1 MANYIP
7 FIGTKGRFKFKEP
20 FNHVLNDNA
29 IYTVASIK
37 SFDNI
42 IDSGMDVYEIIYKP
56 VGLTEDVFTKAY
68 TAGKVNVIELVDESG
83 KYFNVPSNYI
93 TSVPDINGILYRDK
107 MMVIDLG
114 YLPDNYVFD
123 DVKSAVSELVKL
135 MVGVEAEVK
144 VVDASPTI
152 MLTEEQDKLNAKDRY
167 SVIKSEDNIYYKYKQ
182 CEEKVQKSI
191 GIIKGLEKALDYLNN
206 K

>member
-42 IDSGMDVYEIIYKP
+42 IDSGLDVYETIYQP

-68 TAGKVNVIELVDESG
+68 TDGKVNVIELVDESG
-83 KYFNVPSNYI
+83 KYFNVPSDYI

-135 MVGVEAEVK
+135 MVGVEADVK

-152 MLTEEQDKLNAKDRY
+152 MLTEEQDRLNAKDRY
-167 SVIKSEDNIYYKYKQ
+167 SIIKSEDNIYYKYKQ